1 MIKHT
6 VKYID
11 FDENEVEKDFWFNLN
26 EGDLI
31 TIQMSKKQG
40 FFEMLDIA
48 IKNEDPTIVMEAFQK
63 VLIGGVGRREGELF
77 IKDEEARNQLV
88 YTNAYSALLV
98 WMLANPLE
106 ARAFID
112 GMLPAGAQAAVK
124 DSRDELI
131 AKFQAKTEEMA
142 VTELSLDTEP
152 NAFGGT
158 VEVVETT
165 PEHEVV
171 PMMSTETPDFSSMT
185 PEQFEEWQRNRA

>member
-6 VKYID
+6 VKYTD
-11 FDENEVEKDFWFNLN
+11 FDDNEVEKDFWFNLN

-40 FFEMLDIA
+40 FFEMLDVA

-77 IKDEEARNQLV
+77 IKDDDARNQLV

-106 ARAFID
+106 ARAFIN
-112 GMLPAGAQAAVK
+112 GMLPASAQAAIADSK
-124 DSRDELI
+124 DDLI

-142 VTELSLDTEP
+142 VTE
-152 NAFGGT
+152 AI
-158 VEVVETT
+158 VEAE
-165 PEHEVV
+165 PEHPVV
-171 PMMSTETPDFSSMT
+171 PTLTTETPDFSTMT
-185 PEQFEEWQRNRA
+185 PEQFNEWQQNRA